1 MDANIDANADM
12 DTGMDMDTDMDTTW
26 IDKFQEESKFYDKF
40 SIVPIDY
47 VTIKFI
53 YIDKTNTIK
62 NVKNTKLKLSVNNK
76 IKKEELYDL
85 VLAHKKDY
93 KLSAILQYDTNILK
107 VKELDSIIENH
118 IPIVLKNITF
128 INDIELSQT
137 LSFLRCI
144 NSLYVLYSEKN
155 EDQKKTKKIFYS
167 IKPKS
172 KSTRRIRY
180 HQN

>member
-1 MDANIDANADM
+1 MDP
-12 DTGMDMDTDMDTTW
+12 DTDTDTDTEIDITW
-26 IDKFQEESKFYDKF
+26 IDKFQEESEFYDKLC
-40 SIVPIDY
+40 IVPIDY
-47 VTIKFI
+47 VTIKLI

-62 NVKNTKLKLSVNNK
+62 HVKNINFKLSVNNK
-76 IKKEELYDL
+76 IKKEELYNL
-85 VLAHKKDY
+85 VLENKKDY

-107 VKELDSIIENH
+107 VKELYSIIENRT
-118 IPIVLKNITF
+118 PIVLKNITF

-137 LSFLRCI
+137 LSFLRSI
-144 NSLYVLYSEKN
+144 NSLYVLYSEKT

-172 KSTRRIRY
+172 TRRFRY

>member
-1 MDANIDANADM
+1 MNTNIETDTYTDMDADIDADI
-12 DTGMDMDTDMDTTW
+12 DTTW
-26 IDKFQEESKFYDKF
+26 IDKFQEENEFYDKF

-62 NVKNTKLKLSVNNK
+62 NVKNTNFKLSVNNK
-76 IKKEELYDL
+76 IKKEELYNL
-85 VLAHKKDY
+85 VLKNKKDY
-93 KLSAILQYDTNILK
+93 KLNAILQYDTNILK
-107 VKELDSIIENH
+107 VKELDSIIENRT
-118 IPIVLKNITF
+118 PIVLKNITF

-137 LSFLRCI
+137 LSFLRRI